1 MLALVAVLQLQAA
14 ALAPVPDDSLPMVT
28 LGEALRRATGLDP
41 NYVAAAGQVDNAEWA
56 RRSAFSVFILPS
68 ITLGTDVGWPNPKT
82 IFFTACVSFTQ
93 CPQAPRQ
100 VTSQVTAS
108 YDLFMGGRKF
118 AEWSRSGAALDSAQA
133 NEVAARFTTAQRTE
147 STYYAVLADAE
158 LLRVAGE
165 RLQRAEQQ
173 LALAR
178 ARVVTGAAVQTDSL
192 QLRLE
197 LTKARVGRLV
207 QEAALR
213 VARLELGRRVGTAG
227 PVDAAP
233 LDTAPAPE
241 LPLALT
247 DAINQAATRGPRYR
261 LARANERA
269 AGAAFHARLGEYLP
283 KATLSFNALAADSVF
298 YPKLVTR
305 SSFTLSVSFPLWDNG
320 QREVRLSQARVARDV
335 ARAQSQ
341 DMDRAVRRDVT
352 AAYDTYGTARAAAQ
366 QAAEGLLVARENFR
380 VQQARYRTGATTIL
394 DLLKAEADLDDASAT
409 LVQARYATRLALA
422 GLETILGRRLF
433 PEQEIR

>member
-1 MLALVAVLQLQAA
+1 MLALLALLQLQTATV
-14 ALAPVPDDSLPMVT
+14 APSPGDSLPTVT
-28 LGEALRRATGLDP
+28 LAEALRRAAGLDP
-41 NYVAAAGQVDNAEWA
+41 NYVAAVGQVDNAEWA
-56 RRSAFSVFILPS
+56 RRSAFAVLILPS
-68 ITLGTDVGWPNPKT
+68 ITLGTDVAWQNPRT
-82 IFFTACVSFTQ
+82 IFFAACIDFNH

-108 YDLFMGGRKF
+108 YDVFLGGRKF
-118 AEWSRSGAALDSAQA
+118 SELSRSGAALDAAQA

-147 STYYAVLADAE
+147 STYYAVLAGAE

-173 LALAR
+173 LAVAR
-178 ARVVTGAAVQTDSL
+178 ARVVSGAAVQTDSL

-197 LTKARVGRLV
+197 LTRARVGRLV

-213 VARLELGRRVGTAG
+213 VARLELGRRVGTPG
-227 PVDAAP
+227 PADAAP

-241 LPLALT
+241 LPLALI
-247 DAINQAATRGPRYR
+247 DAINDAVTQGPQYR
-261 LARANERA
+261 AARANERA
-269 AGAAFHARLGEYLP
+269 AGAAFRARLGEYVP
-283 KATLSFNALAADSVF
+283 KATLSFNALAGDTLF
-298 YPKLVTR
+298 FPKFVTR

-320 QREVRLSQARVARDV
+320 QREVRLSQARVDHDV
-335 ARAQSQ
+335 ARARSQ

-352 AAYDTYGTARAAAQ
+352 AAYDGYVTARATAQ

-394 DLLKAEADLDDASAT
+394 DLLKAASDLDDASAA

-422 GLETILGRRLF
+422 GLENILGRRLF
-433 PEQEIR
+433 PEPQ